1 MMSGVGGD
9 DNRKEEM
16 FAKQRNFF
24 RENKK
29 VYQSH
34 IKQRKKVVLI
44 FQRLVMKMKDLLK
57 RWSVNQGGINS
68 CVDSHCDL
76 ADICTNSRMGVKT
89 SKYFSGGL

>member
-1 MMSGVGGD
+1 MIIGKKRCSLSRGIFSG
-9 DNRKEEM
+9 KI
-16 FAKQRNFF
+16 
-24 RENKK
+24 KK

-44 FQRLVMKMKDLLK
+44 FQRLVMKMKDLLQ

>member
-1 MMSGVGGD
+1 
-9 DNRKEEM
+9 
-16 FAKQRNFF
+16 
-24 RENKK
+24 
-29 VYQSH
+29 
-34 IKQRKKVVLI
+34 VLI
-44 FQRLVMKMKDLLK
+44 FQRLVMKMKDLLQ